1 MEIIIG
7 IAVVLFAIGWFYNR
21 KKEQVNQV
29 LDTTKNDAAYD
40 NGIKFVAKEEPAPV
54 PAVAPV
60 VVETPAPVVAEGVG
74 TVEVAPVETPVAPKA
89 PRAKKPAVAAKA
101 NKTVAPKAKKAPAKK
116 TAK

>member
-7 IAVVLFAIGWFYNR
+7 IAVVLFVIGWVYNR

-29 LDTTKNDAAYD
+29 LDTTKNDEAYD

-54 PAVAPV
+54 TAPAVETPAPAPV
-60 VVETPAPVVAEGVG
+60 VVEGVGSIEVAPVVA
-74 TVEVAPVETPVAPKA
+74 KA

>member
-7 IAVVLFAIGWFYNR
+7 IAVVLFVIGWVYNR

-40 NGIKFVAKEEPAPV
+40 NGIKFVAKEEPA
-54 PAVAPV
+54 
-60 VVETPAPVVAEGVG
+60 VETPAPVVVEGVG
-74 TVEVAPVETPVAPKA
+74 SIEVAPVAPVVAKA